1 MFHFFS
7 LMKAMSIPFIYMIIV
22 GFIWGFFPNINMEFM
37 LIFLFFPTY
46 ILIGILAP
54 KFNHETPYF
63 SSFIGSLSLSVLNI
77 LGGQY
82 IFDFDVMV
90 NPDGINRSLVMSTG
104 VSIITTGIYLSI
116 RRKKVLKD
124 V

>member
-7 LMKAMSIPFIYMIIV
+7 LMKAMSIPFIYMIVV
-22 GFIWGFFPNINMEFM
+22 GFMWGFFPNINMEFM
-37 LIFLFFPTY
+37 LILLFFPTY

-54 KFNHETPYF
+54 KFNKETPYF
-63 SSFIGSLSLSVLNI
+63 SSFIGSLTLSVLNI

-82 IFDFDVMV
+82 IYDFDVMV

-104 VSIITTGIYLSI
+104 ISVMTTYIYLSI